1 LHDSEGFVLSGELVT
16 FFTRMQCKQE
26 NYKKII
32 SKHRERCPINDDDDD
47 DGGGGGGGDDDDD
60 DDDDDNFISALA
72 CFAHQLIPVIFVSAV
87 ALDFQLQTAA

>member
-1 LHDSEGFVLSGELVT
+1 
-16 FFTRMQCKQE
+16 MQCKQE

-47 DGGGGGGGDDDDD
+47 GGGGGGGGGDDD

-72 CFAHQLIPVIFVSAV
+72 CFAHQLIPVIFVSTV

>member
-1 LHDSEGFVLSGELVT
+1 MANKTCLILKGLSSLVSWSL

-32 SKHRERCPINDDDDD
+32 SKHRERCPIN
-47 DGGGGGGGDDDDD
+47 D

>member
-1 LHDSEGFVLSGELVT
+1 LHDSQGFVLSGELVT

-32 SKHRERCPINDDDDD
+32 SKHQERCPINDDDDD
-47 DGGGGGGGDDDDD
+47 DGGGD